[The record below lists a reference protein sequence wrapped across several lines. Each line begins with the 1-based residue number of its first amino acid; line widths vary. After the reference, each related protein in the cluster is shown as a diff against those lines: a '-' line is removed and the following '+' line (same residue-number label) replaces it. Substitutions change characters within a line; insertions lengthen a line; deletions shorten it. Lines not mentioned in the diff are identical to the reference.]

1 MNRFMKYAAA
11 ALAAATAVSTLG
23 GCEQLEQKTPEDTVA
38 VTFGDTN
45 IMLDEVTYMIRS
57 MEYTYE
63 SYFGSNICSN
73 DMGDGSGM
81 TVGDY
86 IKQMSLSQLRQT
98 LVLNEYAEQNG
109 IELSDAQKAKVDD
122 AIEKLKEEGEDY
134 LNAVGA
140 TDELI
145 EKTYTENAIANL
157 VYMDLV
163 ADVDTTVGDDEFLRK
178 KIAYVKLTPSELT
191 ETTAAEEGTTV
202 TETESGSEE
211 EASSEAGSSE
221 ETSEAGSEEASSENA
236 SDEAA
241 SSEVASDEADS
252 TEEASTEK
260 ETETSTEV
268 ATETETET
276 ESASDTEV
284 VTEVATEAESES
296 ESNTESDTESD
307 TEVSNGSEESTEAET
322 LSEEE
327 QERQD
332 AMNDAADKI
341 LKEFEDGSDA
351 ADFISDYQNDSHFTA
366 TNSEISISEEG
377 TAVYN
382 AAAWALSTD
391 ECTIYNSDDGSI
403 YIIRC
408 LDDNDEEAR
417 QSAIDSEIESRK
429 TALFEEKYSEI
440 QDASSKFKVDQD
452 VIDTIRFTTP
462 VYVAPTEEDTT
473 EETTENASEEA
484 SSEDA
489 SSEEASSESES
500 ESSSEEV
507 TEESAEKNT
516 ESESESEKE
525 STSEA
530 ETK

>member
-1 MNRFMKYAAA
+1 MNRIMKYAAA
-11 ALAAATAVSTLG
+11 ALVAATAVSTLG
-23 GCEQLEQKTPEDTVA
+23 GCEQLEKKAPEDTVA
-38 VTFGDTN
+38 VSFGDTN

-63 SYFGSNICSN
+63 SYFGSNICGN

-98 LVLNEYAEQNG
+98 LVLNEYAKKNG
-109 IELSDAQKAKVDD
+109 IELSDDQKAKVDE
-122 AIEKLKEEGEDY
+122 AIEKLQTESEDY
-134 LNAVGA
+134 LDAVGA

-191 ETTAAEEGTTV
+191 ETTAADEATTEV
-202 TETESGSEE
+202 SSDEDSSE
-211 EASSEAGSSE
+211 EASSIENTEAESE
-221 ETSEAGSEEASSENA
+221 SASKDVTTSTEEASSENA
-236 SDEAA
+236 STDA
-241 SSEVASDEADS
+241 VS
-252 TEEASTEK
+252 TEEASSENVSELSSEASTED
-260 ETETSTEV
+260 STEV
-268 ATETETET
+268 
-276 ESASDTEV
+276 
-284 VTEVATEAESES
+284 
-296 ESNTESDTESD
+296 
-307 TEVSNGSEESTEAET
+307 ET

-341 LKEFEDGSDA
+341 LKEFEEGNDA

-366 TNSEISISEEG
+366 TNSEISISEDG

-382 AAAWALSTD
+382 AAAWALATD
-391 ECTIYNSDDGSI
+391 ECTVYRSDDGSI

-429 TALFEEKYSEI
+429 TALFSEKYAEI
-440 QDASSKFKVDQD
+440 QDDSSKFKVDED

-462 VYVAPTEEDTT
+462 VYVAPSE
-473 EETTENASEEA
+473 EETSESETSGEETSESETGEEESTKEEKSSESDESEEAVSEA
-484 SSEDA
+484 SSE
-489 SSEEASSESES
+489 
-500 ESSSEEV
+500 
-507 TEESAEKNT
+507 EESK
-516 ESESESEKE
+516 
-525 STSEA
+525 
-530 ETK
+530 

>member
-1 MNRFMKYAAA
+1 MNRIMKYAAA

-23 GCEQLEQKTPEDTVA
+23 GCEQLEKKAPEDTVA
-38 VTFGDTN
+38 VSFGDTN

-63 SYFGSNICSN
+63 SYFGSNICGN

-98 LVLNEYAEQNG
+98 LVLNEYAKKNG
-109 IELSDAQKAKVDD
+109 IELSDDQKAKVDE
-122 AIEKLKEEGEDY
+122 AIEKLQTESEDY
-134 LNAVGA
+134 LDAVGA

-191 ETTAAEEGTTV
+191 ETTAANEATTEVSSDEDSSEEASSIENTEAESESASKDVTTS
-202 TETESGSEE
+202 TE
-211 EASSEAGSSE
+211 EASSEKAS
-221 ETSEAGSEEASSENA
+221 TEAVSTEEASSENV
-236 SDEAA
+236 SEL
-241 SSEVASDEADS
+241 SS
-252 TEEASTEK
+252 EASTE
-260 ETETSTEV
+260 
-268 ATETETET
+268 
-276 ESASDTEV
+276 D
-284 VTEVATEAESES
+284 
-296 ESNTESDTESD
+296 
-307 TEVSNGSEESTEAET
+307 STEAET

-341 LKEFEDGSDA
+341 LKEFEEGNDA

-366 TNSEISISEEG
+366 TNSEISISEDG

-382 AAAWALSTD
+382 AAAWALATD
-391 ECTIYNSDDGSI
+391 ECTVYRSDDGSI

-429 TALFEEKYSEI
+429 TALFSEKYAEI
-440 QDASSKFKVDQD
+440 QDDSSKFKVDED

-462 VYVAPTEEDTT
+462 VYVAPSE
-473 EETTENASEEA
+473 EETSESETSGEETSESETGEEESTKEEKSSESDESEEAVSEA
-484 SSEDA
+484 SSE
-489 SSEEASSESES
+489 
-500 ESSSEEV
+500 
-507 TEESAEKNT
+507 EESK
-516 ESESESEKE
+516 
-525 STSEA
+525 
-530 ETK
+530 

>member
-1 MNRFMKYAAA
+1 MNRIMKYAAA

-23 GCEQLEQKTPEDTVA
+23 GCEQLEKKAPEDTVA
-38 VTFGDTN
+38 VSFGDTN
-45 IMLDEVTYMIRS
+45 IMLDEITYMIRS

-63 SYFGSNICSN
+63 SYFGSNICGN

-98 LVLNEYAEQNG
+98 LVLNEYAKKNG
-109 IELSDAQKAKVDD
+109 IELSDDQKAKVDE
-122 AIEKLKEEGEDY
+122 AIEKLQTESEDY
-134 LNAVGA
+134 LEAVGA

-191 ETTAAEEGTTV
+191 ETTAADEATTEV
-202 TETESGSEE
+202 
-211 EASSEAGSSE
+211 SSDEDS
-221 ETSEAGSEEASSENA
+221 SEEASSIEN
-236 SDEAA
+236 
-241 SSEVASDEADS
+241 
-252 TEEASTEK
+252 
-260 ETETSTEV
+260 
-268 ATETETET
+268 
-276 ESASDTEV
+276 
-284 VTEVATEAESES
+284 TEAESES
-296 ESNTESDTESD
+296 VSKDVTTSTEEAS
-307 TEVSNGSEESTEAET
+307 SEKASTEAVSTGEASSENVSKLSSEASTEDSTEVET

-341 LKEFEDGSDA
+341 LKEFEEGNDA

-366 TNSEISISEEG
+366 TNSEISISEDG

-391 ECTIYNSDDGSI
+391 ECTVYKSDDGSI

-429 TALFEEKYSEI
+429 TALFSEKYAEI
-440 QDASSKFKVDQD
+440 QEESSKFKVDED

-462 VYVAPTEEDTT
+462 VYVAPSE
-473 EETTENASEEA
+473 EETSESETSGEETSESETGEEESTKEEKSSESDESEEAVSEA
-484 SSEDA
+484 SSE
-489 SSEEASSESES
+489 
-500 ESSSEEV
+500 
-507 TEESAEKNT
+507 EESK
-516 ESESESEKE
+516 
-525 STSEA
+525 
-530 ETK
+530 

>member
-1 MNRFMKYAAA
+1 MNRIMKYAAA

-23 GCEQLEQKTPEDTVA
+23 GCEQLEKKPPEDTVA
-38 VTFGDTN
+38 VSFGDTN
-45 IMLDEVTYMIRS
+45 IMLDEITYMIRS

-63 SYFGSNICSN
+63 SYFGSNICGN

-98 LVLNEYAEQNG
+98 LVLNEYAKKNG
-109 IELSDAQKAKVDD
+109 IELSDDQKAKVDE
-122 AIEKLKEEGEDY
+122 AIEKLQTESEDY
-134 LNAVGA
+134 LEAVGA

-191 ETTAAEEGTTV
+191 ETTAADEATTEV
-202 TETESGSEE
+202 
-211 EASSEAGSSE
+211 SSDEDS
-221 ETSEAGSEEASSENA
+221 SEEASSIEN
-236 SDEAA
+236 
-241 SSEVASDEADS
+241 
-252 TEEASTEK
+252 
-260 ETETSTEV
+260 
-268 ATETETET
+268 
-276 ESASDTEV
+276 
-284 VTEVATEAESES
+284 TEAESES
-296 ESNTESDTESD
+296 VSKDVTTSTEEASSEKASTEAVSTGEASSENVSKLSSEAS
-307 TEVSNGSEESTEAET
+307 TEDSTEAET

-341 LKEFEDGSDA
+341 LKEFEEGNDA

-366 TNSEISISEEG
+366 TNSEISISEDG

-382 AAAWALSTD
+382 AAAWALATD
-391 ECTIYNSDDGSI
+391 ECTVYRSDDGSI

-429 TALFEEKYSEI
+429 TALFSEKYAEI
-440 QDASSKFKVDQD
+440 QDDSSKFKVDED

-462 VYVAPTEEDTT
+462 VYVAPSE
-473 EETTENASEEA
+473 EETSESETSGEETSESETGEKESTKEEKSSESDESEEVVSEA
-484 SSEDA
+484 SSE
-489 SSEEASSESES
+489 
-500 ESSSEEV
+500 
-507 TEESAEKNT
+507 EESK
-516 ESESESEKE
+516 
-525 STSEA
+525 
-530 ETK
+530 

>member
-1 MNRFMKYAAA
+1 MNRIMKYAAA

-23 GCEQLEQKTPEDTVA
+23 GCEQLEKKAPEDTVA
-38 VTFGDTN
+38 VSFGDTN

-63 SYFGSNICSN
+63 SYFGSNICGN

-98 LVLNEYAEQNG
+98 LVLNEYAKKNG
-109 IELSDAQKAKVDD
+109 IELSDDQKAKVDE
-122 AIEKLKEEGEDY
+122 AIEKLQTESEDY
-134 LNAVGA
+134 LEAVGA

-191 ETTAAEEGTTV
+191 ETTAADEATTEV
-202 TETESGSEE
+202 SSDEDSSE
-211 EASSEAGSSE
+211 EASSIENTEAESE
-221 ETSEAGSEEASSENA
+221 SASKDVTTSTEEASSENA
-236 SDEAA
+236 STEA
-241 SSEVASDEADS
+241 VS
-252 TEEASTEK
+252 TEEASSENVSELSSEASTED
-260 ETETSTEV
+260 STEV
-268 ATETETET
+268 
-276 ESASDTEV
+276 
-284 VTEVATEAESES
+284 
-296 ESNTESDTESD
+296 
-307 TEVSNGSEESTEAET
+307 ET

-341 LKEFEDGSDA
+341 LKEFEEGNDA

-366 TNSEISISEEG
+366 TNSEISISEDG

-382 AAAWALSTD
+382 AAAWALATD
-391 ECTIYNSDDGSI
+391 ECTVYRSDDGSI

-429 TALFEEKYSEI
+429 TALFSEKYAEI
-440 QDASSKFKVDQD
+440 QDDSSKFKVDED

-462 VYVAPTEEDTT
+462 VYVAPSE
-473 EETTENASEEA
+473 EETSESETSGEETSESETGEEESTKEEKSSESDESEEAVSEA
-484 SSEDA
+484 SSE
-489 SSEEASSESES
+489 
-500 ESSSEEV
+500 
-507 TEESAEKNT
+507 EESK
-516 ESESESEKE
+516 
-525 STSEA
+525 
-530 ETK
+530 

>member
-1 MNRFMKYAAA
+1 MNRIMKYAAA
-11 ALAAATAVSTLG
+11 ALVAATAVSTLG
-23 GCEQLEQKTPEDTVA
+23 GCEQLEKKAPEDTVA
-38 VTFGDTN
+38 VSFGDTN

-98 LVLNEYAEQNG
+98 LVLNEYAKKNG
-109 IELSDAQKAKVDD
+109 IELSDDQKAKVDE
-122 AIEKLKEEGEDY
+122 AIEKLQTESEDY
-134 LNAVGA
+134 LDAVGA

-191 ETTAAEEGTTV
+191 ETTAAAEATTEASSDEGSSEESSSV
-202 TETESGSEE
+202 ENTETESISKDDETSTE
-211 EASSEAGSSE
+211 EASSEKAS
-221 ETSEAGSEEASSENA
+221 TEEASSEKA
-236 SDEAA
+236 SEL
-241 SSEVASDEADS
+241 SS
-252 TEEASTEK
+252 EASTE
-260 ETETSTEV
+260 
-268 ATETETET
+268 
-276 ESASDTEV
+276 D
-284 VTEVATEAESES
+284 
-296 ESNTESDTESD
+296 
-307 TEVSNGSEESTEAET
+307 STEAET

-341 LKEFEDGSDA
+341 LKEFEEGNDA

-366 TNSEISISEEG
+366 TNSEISISEDG

-382 AAAWALSTD
+382 AAAWALATD
-391 ECTIYNSDDGSI
+391 ECTVYKSDDGSI

-408 LDDNDEEAR
+408 IDDNDEEAR

-429 TALFEEKYSEI
+429 TALFSEKYAEI
-440 QDASSKFKVDQD
+440 QDESSKFKVDED

-462 VYVAPTEEDTT
+462 VYVAPSEEESSEGETSGEETSENETSEEESSKAEKSSESDETEE
-473 EETTENASEEA
+473 AVSEA
-484 SSEDA
+484 SSE
-489 SSEEASSESES
+489 
-500 ESSSEEV
+500 
-507 TEESAEKNT
+507 EESK
-516 ESESESEKE
+516 
-525 STSEA
+525 
-530 ETK
+530 

>member
-1 MNRFMKYAAA
+1 MNRIMKYAAA

-23 GCEQLEQKTPEDTVA
+23 GCEQLEKKAPEDTVA
-38 VTFGDTN
+38 VSFGDTN

-63 SYFGSNICSN
+63 SYFGSNICGN

-98 LVLNEYAEQNG
+98 LVLNEYAKKNG
-109 IELSDAQKAKVDD
+109 IELSDDQKAKLDE
-122 AIEKLKEEGEDY
+122 AIEKLQTESEDY
-134 LNAVGA
+134 LEAVGA

-191 ETTAAEEGTTV
+191 ETTAADEATTEV
-202 TETESGSEE
+202 
-211 EASSEAGSSE
+211 SSDEDS
-221 ETSEAGSEEASSENA
+221 SEEASSIEN
-236 SDEAA
+236 
-241 SSEVASDEADS
+241 
-252 TEEASTEK
+252 
-260 ETETSTEV
+260 
-268 ATETETET
+268 
-276 ESASDTEV
+276 
-284 VTEVATEAESES
+284 TEAESES
-296 ESNTESDTESD
+296 VSKDVTTSTEEAS
-307 TEVSNGSEESTEAET
+307 SEKASTEAVSTGEASSENVSKLSSEASTEDSTEVET

-341 LKEFEDGSDA
+341 LKEFEEGNDA

-366 TNSEISISEEG
+366 TNSEISISEDG

-382 AAAWALSTD
+382 AAAWALATD
-391 ECTIYNSDDGSI
+391 ECTVYRSDDGSI

-429 TALFEEKYSEI
+429 TALFSEKYAEI
-440 QDASSKFKVDQD
+440 QDDSSKFKVDED

-462 VYVAPTEEDTT
+462 VYVAPSE
-473 EETTENASEEA
+473 EETSESETSGEETSESETGEKESTKEEKSSESDESKEVVSEA
-484 SSEDA
+484 SSE
-489 SSEEASSESES
+489 
-500 ESSSEEV
+500 
-507 TEESAEKNT
+507 EESK
-516 ESESESEKE
+516 
-525 STSEA
+525 
-530 ETK
+530 

>member
-1 MNRFMKYAAA
+1 MNRIMKYAAA

-23 GCEQLEQKTPEDTVA
+23 GCEQLEKKAPEDTVA
-38 VTFGDTN
+38 VSFGDTN

-63 SYFGSNICSN
+63 SYFGSNICGN

-98 LVLNEYAEQNG
+98 LVLNEYAKKNG
-109 IELSDAQKAKVDD
+109 IELSDDQKAKVDE
-122 AIEKLKEEGEDY
+122 AIEKLQTESEDY
-134 LNAVGA
+134 LEAVGA

-191 ETTAAEEGTTV
+191 ETTAADEATTEV
-202 TETESGSEE
+202 SSDEDSSK
-211 EASSEAGSSE
+211 EASSIENTEAESE
-221 ETSEAGSEEASSENA
+221 SASKDVTTSTEEASSENA
-236 SDEAA
+236 STDAA
-241 SSEVASDEADS
+241 S
-252 TEEASTEK
+252 TEEASSENVSELSSEASTED
-260 ETETSTEV
+260 STEV
-268 ATETETET
+268 
-276 ESASDTEV
+276 
-284 VTEVATEAESES
+284 
-296 ESNTESDTESD
+296 
-307 TEVSNGSEESTEAET
+307 ET

-341 LKEFEDGSDA
+341 LKEFEEGNDA

-366 TNSEISISEEG
+366 TNSEISISEDG

-382 AAAWALSTD
+382 AAAWALATD
-391 ECTIYNSDDGSI
+391 ECTVYRSDDGSI

-429 TALFEEKYSEI
+429 TALFSEKYAEI
-440 QDASSKFKVDQD
+440 QDDSSKFKVDED

-462 VYVAPTEEDTT
+462 VYVAPSE
-473 EETTENASEEA
+473 EET
-484 SSEDA
+484 
-489 SSEEASSESES
+489 SESETS
-500 ESSSEEV
+500 GEE
-507 TEESAEKNT
+507 T
-516 ESESESEKE
+516 SESETGEKE
-525 STSEA
+525 STKEEKSSESD
-530 ETK
+530 ESKEVVSEVSSEEESK

>member
-1 MNRFMKYAAA
+1 MNRIMKYAAA

-23 GCEQLEQKTPEDTVA
+23 GCEQLEKKAPEDTVA
-38 VTFGDTN
+38 VSFGDTN

-98 LVLNEYAEQNG
+98 LVLNEYAKKNG
-109 IELSDAQKAKVDD
+109 IELSDDQKAKVDE
-122 AIEKLKEEGEDY
+122 AIEKLQTESEDY
-134 LNAVGA
+134 LDAVGA

-163 ADVDTTVGDDEFLRK
+163 VDVDTTVGDDEFLRK

-191 ETTAAEEGTTV
+191 ETTAANEATTEVSSDEDSSEEASSIENTEVESESVSKDVTTS
-202 TETESGSEE
+202 TE
-211 EASSEAGSSE
+211 EASSEKAS
-221 ETSEAGSEEASSENA
+221 TEEASSENV
-236 SDEAA
+236 SEL
-241 SSEVASDEADS
+241 SS
-252 TEEASTEK
+252 EASTE
-260 ETETSTEV
+260 
-268 ATETETET
+268 
-276 ESASDTEV
+276 D
-284 VTEVATEAESES
+284 
-296 ESNTESDTESD
+296 
-307 TEVSNGSEESTEAET
+307 STEAET

-332 AMNDAADKI
+332 AMNDAVDKI
-341 LKEFEDGSDA
+341 LKEFEEGNDA

-366 TNSEISISEEG
+366 TNSEISISEDG

-382 AAAWALSTD
+382 AAAWALATD
-391 ECTIYNSDDGSI
+391 ECTVYKSDDGSI

-429 TALFEEKYSEI
+429 TALFSEKYAEI
-440 QDASSKFKVDQD
+440 QDDSSKFKVDED

-462 VYVAPTEEDTT
+462 VYVAPSE
-473 EETTENASEEA
+473 EETSESETSGEETSESETGEEESTKEEKSSESGESEEALSEA
-484 SSEDA
+484 SSE
-489 SSEEASSESES
+489 
-500 ESSSEEV
+500 
-507 TEESAEKNT
+507 EESK
-516 ESESESEKE
+516 
-525 STSEA
+525 
-530 ETK
+530 

>member
-1 MNRFMKYAAA
+1 MNRIMKYAAA

-23 GCEQLEQKTPEDTVA
+23 GCEQLEKKAPEDTVA
-38 VTFGDTN
+38 VSFGDTN

-63 SYFGSNICSN
+63 SYFGSNICGN

-98 LVLNEYAEQNG
+98 LVLNEYAKKNG
-109 IELSDAQKAKVDD
+109 IELSDDQKAKVDE
-122 AIEKLKEEGEDY
+122 AIEKLQTESEDY
-134 LNAVGA
+134 LEAVGA

-191 ETTAAEEGTTV
+191 ETTAADEATTEV
-202 TETESGSEE
+202 SSDEDSSE
-211 EASSEAGSSE
+211 EASSIENTEAESE
-221 ETSEAGSEEASSENA
+221 SASKDVTTSTEEASSENA
-236 SDEAA
+236 STDAA
-241 SSEVASDEADS
+241 STEAVS
-252 TEEASTEK
+252 TEEESSENVSELSSEASTED
-260 ETETSTEV
+260 STEV
-268 ATETETET
+268 
-276 ESASDTEV
+276 
-284 VTEVATEAESES
+284 
-296 ESNTESDTESD
+296 
-307 TEVSNGSEESTEAET
+307 ET

-341 LKEFEDGSDA
+341 LKEFEEGNDA

-366 TNSEISISEEG
+366 TNSEISISEDG

-382 AAAWALSTD
+382 AAAWALATD
-391 ECTIYNSDDGSI
+391 ECTVYRSDDGSI

-429 TALFEEKYSEI
+429 TALFSEKYAEI
-440 QDASSKFKVDQD
+440 QDDSSKFKVDED

-462 VYVAPTEEDTT
+462 VYVAPSE
-473 EETTENASEEA
+473 EETSESETSGEETSESETGEEESTKEEKSSESDESEEAVSEA
-484 SSEDA
+484 SSE
-489 SSEEASSESES
+489 
-500 ESSSEEV
+500 
-507 TEESAEKNT
+507 EESK
-516 ESESESEKE
+516 
-525 STSEA
+525 
-530 ETK
+530 

>member
-1 MNRFMKYAAA
+1 MNRIMKYAAA
-11 ALAAATAVSTLG
+11 ALVAATAVSTLG
-23 GCEQLEQKTPEDTVA
+23 GCEQLEKKAPEDTVA
-38 VTFGDTN
+38 VSFGDTN

-63 SYFGSNICSN
+63 SYFGSNICGN

-98 LVLNEYAEQNG
+98 LVLNEYAKKNG
-109 IELSDAQKAKVDD
+109 IELSDDQKAKVDE
-122 AIEKLKEEGEDY
+122 AIEKLQTESEDY
-134 LNAVGA
+134 LDAVGA

-191 ETTAAEEGTTV
+191 ETTAADEATTEVSSDEDSSEEASSIENTEAESESASKDVTTS
-202 TETESGSEE
+202 TE
-211 EASSEAGSSE
+211 EASSEKAS
-221 ETSEAGSEEASSENA
+221 TEAVSTEEASSENV
-236 SDEAA
+236 SEL
-241 SSEVASDEADS
+241 SS
-252 TEEASTEK
+252 EASTED
-260 ETETSTEV
+260 STEV
-268 ATETETET
+268 
-276 ESASDTEV
+276 
-284 VTEVATEAESES
+284 
-296 ESNTESDTESD
+296 
-307 TEVSNGSEESTEAET
+307 ET

-341 LKEFEDGSDA
+341 LKEFEEGNDA

-366 TNSEISISEEG
+366 TNSEISISEDG

-382 AAAWALSTD
+382 AAAWALATD
-391 ECTIYNSDDGSI
+391 ECTVYRSDDGSI

-429 TALFEEKYSEI
+429 TALFSEKYAEI
-440 QDASSKFKVDQD
+440 QDDSSKFNVDED

-462 VYVAPTEEDTT
+462 VYVAPSE
-473 EETTENASEEA
+473 EETSESETGEEESTKEEKSSESDESEEA
-484 SSEDA
+484 VSEA
-489 SSEEASSESES
+489 SSEEAS
-500 ESSSEEV
+500 
-507 TEESAEKNT
+507 K
-516 ESESESEKE
+516 
-525 STSEA
+525 
-530 ETK
+530 

>member
-1 MNRFMKYAAA
+1 MNRIMKYAAA
-11 ALAAATAVSTLG
+11 ALVAATAVSTLG
-23 GCEQLEQKTPEDTVA
+23 GCEQLEKKAPEDTVA
-38 VTFGDTN
+38 VSFGDTN

-63 SYFGSNICSN
+63 SYFGSNICGN

-98 LVLNEYAEQNG
+98 LVLNEYAKKNG
-109 IELSDAQKAKVDD
+109 IELSDDQKAKVDE
-122 AIEKLKEEGEDY
+122 AIEKLQTESEDY
-134 LNAVGA
+134 LDAVGA

-191 ETTAAEEGTTV
+191 ETTAADEATTEVSSDEDSSEEASSIENTEAESESASKDVTTS
-202 TETESGSEE
+202 TE
-211 EASSEAGSSE
+211 EASSEKAS
-221 ETSEAGSEEASSENA
+221 TEAVSTEEASSENV
-236 SDEAA
+236 SEL
-241 SSEVASDEADS
+241 SS
-252 TEEASTEK
+252 EASTED
-260 ETETSTEV
+260 STEV
-268 ATETETET
+268 
-276 ESASDTEV
+276 
-284 VTEVATEAESES
+284 
-296 ESNTESDTESD
+296 
-307 TEVSNGSEESTEAET
+307 ET

-341 LKEFEDGSDA
+341 LKEFEEGNDA

-366 TNSEISISEEG
+366 TNSEISISEDG

-391 ECTIYNSDDGSI
+391 ECTVYKSDDGSI

-429 TALFEEKYSEI
+429 TALFSEKYAEI
-440 QDASSKFKVDQD
+440 QEESSKFKVDED

-462 VYVAPTEEDTT
+462 VYVAPSE
-473 EETTENASEEA
+473 EETSESETNGEETSESETGEKESTKEEKSSESDESEEVVSEA
-484 SSEDA
+484 SSE
-489 SSEEASSESES
+489 
-500 ESSSEEV
+500 
-507 TEESAEKNT
+507 EESK
-516 ESESESEKE
+516 
-525 STSEA
+525 
-530 ETK
+530 

>member
-1 MNRFMKYAAA
+1 MNRIMKYAAA
-11 ALAAATAVSTLG
+11 ALVAATAVSTLG
-23 GCEQLEQKTPEDTVA
+23 GCEQLEKKAPEDTVA
-38 VTFGDTN
+38 VSFGDTN
-45 IMLDEVTYMIRS
+45 IMLDEITYMIRS

-63 SYFGSNICSN
+63 SYFGSNICGN

-98 LVLNEYAEQNG
+98 LVLNEYAKKNG
-109 IELSDAQKAKVDD
+109 IELSDDQKAKVDE
-122 AIEKLKEEGEDY
+122 AIEKLQTESEDY
-134 LNAVGA
+134 LEAVGA

-191 ETTAAEEGTTV
+191 ETTAADGATTEVSSDEDSSEEASSIENTEAESESASKDVTTS
-202 TETESGSEE
+202 TE
-211 EASSEAGSSE
+211 EASSEKAS
-221 ETSEAGSEEASSENA
+221 TEEASSENV
-236 SDEAA
+236 SEL
-241 SSEVASDEADS
+241 SS
-252 TEEASTEK
+252 EASTED
-260 ETETSTEV
+260 STEV
-268 ATETETET
+268 
-276 ESASDTEV
+276 
-284 VTEVATEAESES
+284 
-296 ESNTESDTESD
+296 
-307 TEVSNGSEESTEAET
+307 ET

-341 LKEFEDGSDA
+341 LKEFEEGNDA

-366 TNSEISISEEG
+366 TNSEISISEDG

-382 AAAWALSTD
+382 ASAWALATD
-391 ECTIYNSDDGSI
+391 ECTVYRSDDGSI

-429 TALFEEKYSEI
+429 TALFSEKYAEI
-440 QDASSKFKVDQD
+440 QDDSSKFKVDED

-462 VYVAPTEEDTT
+462 VYVAPSE
-473 EETTENASEEA
+473 EETSESETGEEESTKEEKSSESDESEEAVSEA
-484 SSEDA
+484 SSE
-489 SSEEASSESES
+489 
-500 ESSSEEV
+500 
-507 TEESAEKNT
+507 EESK
-516 ESESESEKE
+516 
-525 STSEA
+525 
-530 ETK
+530 

>member
-1 MNRFMKYAAA
+1 MNRIMKYAAA
-11 ALAAATAVSTLG
+11 ALVAATAVSTLG
-23 GCEQLEQKTPEDTVA
+23 GCEQLEKKAPEDTVA
-38 VTFGDTN
+38 VSFGDTN

-63 SYFGSNICSN
+63 SYFGSNICGN

-98 LVLNEYAEQNG
+98 LVLNEYAKKNG
-109 IELSDAQKAKVDD
+109 IELSDDQKAKVDE
-122 AIEKLKEEGEDY
+122 AIEKLQTESEDY
-134 LNAVGA
+134 LDAVGA

-191 ETTAAEEGTTV
+191 ETTAADEATTEVSSDEDSSEESSSIENTEAESESASKDVTTS
-202 TETESGSEE
+202 TE
-211 EASSEAGSSE
+211 EASSEKAS
-221 ETSEAGSEEASSENA
+221 TEAVSTEEASSENV
-236 SDEAA
+236 SEL
-241 SSEVASDEADS
+241 SS
-252 TEEASTEK
+252 EASTED
-260 ETETSTEV
+260 STEV
-268 ATETETET
+268 
-276 ESASDTEV
+276 
-284 VTEVATEAESES
+284 
-296 ESNTESDTESD
+296 
-307 TEVSNGSEESTEAET
+307 ET

-341 LKEFEDGSDA
+341 LKEFEEGNDA

-366 TNSEISISEEG
+366 TNSEISISEDG

-391 ECTIYNSDDGSI
+391 ECTVYKSDDGSI

-429 TALFEEKYSEI
+429 TALFSEKYAEI
-440 QDASSKFKVDQD
+440 QEESSKFKVDED

-462 VYVAPTEEDTT
+462 VYVAPSE
-473 EETTENASEEA
+473 EETSESETNGEETSESETGGEKTSENETSEEESVKAENSSESDESEEAVSEA
-484 SSEDA
+484 SSE
-489 SSEEASSESES
+489 
-500 ESSSEEV
+500 
-507 TEESAEKNT
+507 EESK
-516 ESESESEKE
+516 
-525 STSEA
+525 
-530 ETK
+530 

>member
-1 MNRFMKYAAA
+1 MNRIMKYAAA

-23 GCEQLEQKTPEDTVA
+23 GCEQLEKKAPEDTVA
-38 VTFGDTN
+38 VSFGDTN
-45 IMLDEVTYMIRS
+45 IMLDEITYMIRS

-63 SYFGSNICSN
+63 SYFGSNICGN

-98 LVLNEYAEQNG
+98 LVLNEYAKKNG
-109 IELSDAQKAKVDD
+109 IELSDDQKAKVDE
-122 AIEKLKEEGEDY
+122 AIEKLQTESEDY
-134 LNAVGA
+134 LDAVGA

-191 ETTAAEEGTTV
+191 ETTAADEATTEVSSDEDSSEEASSIENTEAESESASKDVTTS
-202 TETESGSEE
+202 TE
-211 EASSEAGSSE
+211 EASSEKAS
-221 ETSEAGSEEASSENA
+221 TEAVSTEEASSENV
-236 SDEAA
+236 SEL
-241 SSEVASDEADS
+241 SS
-252 TEEASTEK
+252 EASTED
-260 ETETSTEV
+260 STEV
-268 ATETETET
+268 
-276 ESASDTEV
+276 
-284 VTEVATEAESES
+284 
-296 ESNTESDTESD
+296 
-307 TEVSNGSEESTEAET
+307 ET

-341 LKEFEDGSDA
+341 LKEFEEGNDA

-366 TNSEISISEEG
+366 TNSEISISEDG

-391 ECTIYNSDDGSI
+391 ECTVYKSDDGSI

-429 TALFEEKYSEI
+429 TALFSEKYAEI
-440 QDASSKFKVDQD
+440 QEESSKFKVDED

-462 VYVAPTEEDTT
+462 VYVAPSE
-473 EETTENASEEA
+473 EETSESETNGEETSESETNGEETSESETGGEKTSENETSEEESVKAENSSESDESEEAVSEA
-484 SSEDA
+484 SSE
-489 SSEEASSESES
+489 
-500 ESSSEEV
+500 
-507 TEESAEKNT
+507 EESK
-516 ESESESEKE
+516 
-525 STSEA
+525 
-530 ETK
+530 

>member
-1 MNRFMKYAAA
+1 MNRIMKYAAA

-23 GCEQLEQKTPEDTVA
+23 GCEQLEKKAPEDTVA
-38 VTFGDTN
+38 VSFGDTN

-63 SYFGSNICSN
+63 SYFGSNICGN

-98 LVLNEYAEQNG
+98 LVLNEYAKKNG
-109 IELSDAQKAKVDD
+109 IELSDDQKAKLDE
-122 AIEKLKEEGEDY
+122 AIEKLQTESEDY
-134 LNAVGA
+134 LEAVGA

-191 ETTAAEEGTTV
+191 ETTAADEATTEV
-202 TETESGSEE
+202 
-211 EASSEAGSSE
+211 SSDEDS
-221 ETSEAGSEEASSENA
+221 SEEASSIEN
-236 SDEAA
+236 
-241 SSEVASDEADS
+241 
-252 TEEASTEK
+252 
-260 ETETSTEV
+260 
-268 ATETETET
+268 
-276 ESASDTEV
+276 
-284 VTEVATEAESES
+284 TEAESES
-296 ESNTESDTESD
+296 VSKDVTTSTEEAS
-307 TEVSNGSEESTEAET
+307 SEKASTEAVSTGEASSENVSKLSSEASTEDSTEVET

-341 LKEFEDGSDA
+341 LKEFEEGNDA

-366 TNSEISISEEG
+366 TNSEISISEDG

-382 AAAWALSTD
+382 AAAWALATD
-391 ECTIYNSDDGSI
+391 ECTVYRSDDGSI

-429 TALFEEKYSEI
+429 TALFSEKYAEI
-440 QDASSKFKVDQD
+440 QDDSSKFKVDED

-462 VYVAPTEEDTT
+462 VYVAPSE
-473 EETTENASEEA
+473 EETSESETNGEETSESETGGEKTSENETSEEESVKAENSSESDESEEAVSEA
-484 SSEDA
+484 SSE
-489 SSEEASSESES
+489 
-500 ESSSEEV
+500 
-507 TEESAEKNT
+507 EESK
-516 ESESESEKE
+516 
-525 STSEA
+525 
-530 ETK
+530 

>member
-1 MNRFMKYAAA
+1 MNRIMKYAAA

-23 GCEQLEQKTPEDTVA
+23 GCEQLEKKAPEDTVA
-38 VTFGDTN
+38 VSFGDTN

-63 SYFGSNICSN
+63 SYFGSNICGN

-98 LVLNEYAEQNG
+98 LVLNEYAKKNG
-109 IELSDAQKAKVDD
+109 IELSDDKKAKVDE
-122 AIEKLKEEGEDY
+122 AIEKLQTESEDY
-134 LNAVGA
+134 LDAVGA

-191 ETTAAEEGTTV
+191 ETTAADEATTEV
-202 TETESGSEE
+202 SSDEDSSE
-211 EASSEAGSSE
+211 EASSIENTEAESE
-221 ETSEAGSEEASSENA
+221 SASKDVTTSTEEASSENA
-236 SDEAA
+236 STDAA
-241 SSEVASDEADS
+241 STEAVS
-252 TEEASTEK
+252 TEEASSENVSEISSEASTED
-260 ETETSTEV
+260 STEV
-268 ATETETET
+268 
-276 ESASDTEV
+276 
-284 VTEVATEAESES
+284 
-296 ESNTESDTESD
+296 
-307 TEVSNGSEESTEAET
+307 ET

-341 LKEFEDGSDA
+341 LKEFEEGNDA

-366 TNSEISISEEG
+366 TNSEISISEDG

-382 AAAWALSTD
+382 AAAWALATD
-391 ECTIYNSDDGSI
+391 ECTVYRSDDGSI

-429 TALFEEKYSEI
+429 TALFSEKYAEI
-440 QDASSKFKVDQD
+440 QDDSSKFKVDED

-462 VYVAPTEEDTT
+462 VYVAPSE
-473 EETTENASEEA
+473 EETSESETGEEESTKEEKSSESDESEEAVSEA
-484 SSEDA
+484 SSE
-489 SSEEASSESES
+489 
-500 ESSSEEV
+500 
-507 TEESAEKNT
+507 EESK
-516 ESESESEKE
+516 
-525 STSEA
+525 
-530 ETK
+530 

>member
-1 MNRFMKYAAA
+1 MNRIMKYAAA

-23 GCEQLEQKTPEDTVA
+23 GCEQLENKAPEDTVA
-38 VTFGDTN
+38 VSFGDTN

-98 LVLNEYAEQNG
+98 LVLNEYAKKNG
-109 IELSDAQKAKVDD
+109 IELSDDQKAKVDE
-122 AIEKLKEEGEDY
+122 AIEKLQTEAEDY
-134 LNAVGA
+134 LDAVGA

-191 ETTAAEEGTTV
+191 ETTAAAEATTEASSDEGSSEESSSV
-202 TETESGSEE
+202 ENTETESISKDDETSTE
-211 EASSEAGSSE
+211 EASSEKAS
-221 ETSEAGSEEASSENA
+221 TEEASSEKT
-236 SDEAA
+236 SEL
-241 SSEVASDEADS
+241 SSESD
-252 TEEASTEK
+252 TEASTE
-260 ETETSTEV
+260 S
-268 ATETETET
+268 
-276 ESASDTEV
+276 
-284 VTEVATEAESES
+284 
-296 ESNTESDTESD
+296 
-307 TEVSNGSEESTEAET
+307 ET

-341 LKEFEDGSDA
+341 LKEFEEGNDA

-366 TNSEISISEEG
+366 TNSEISISEDG

-382 AAAWALSTD
+382 AAAWALATD
-391 ECTIYNSDDGSI
+391 ECTVYKSDDGSI

-408 LDDNDEEAR
+408 IDDNDEEAR

-429 TALFEEKYSEI
+429 TALFSEKYAEI
-440 QDASSKFKVDQD
+440 QDESSKFKVDED

-462 VYVAPTEEDTT
+462 VYVAPSEEESSEGETSG
-473 EETTENASEEA
+473 EETSENETSEGESVKAENSSESDESEEAVSEA
-484 SSEDA
+484 SSE
-489 SSEEASSESES
+489 
-500 ESSSEEV
+500 
-507 TEESAEKNT
+507 EESK
-516 ESESESEKE
+516 
-525 STSEA
+525 
-530 ETK
+530 

>member
-1 MNRFMKYAAA
+1 MNRIMKYAAA

-23 GCEQLEQKTPEDTVA
+23 GCEQLEKKAPEDTVA
-38 VTFGDTN
+38 VSFGDTN

-63 SYFGSNICSN
+63 SYFGSNICGN

-98 LVLNEYAEQNG
+98 LVLNEYAKKNG
-109 IELSDAQKAKVDD
+109 IELSDDQKAKLDE
-122 AIEKLKEEGEDY
+122 AIEKLQTESEDY
-134 LNAVGA
+134 LEAVGA

-191 ETTAAEEGTTV
+191 ETTAANEATTEV
-202 TETESGSEE
+202 
-211 EASSEAGSSE
+211 SSDEDS
-221 ETSEAGSEEASSENA
+221 SEEASSIEN
-236 SDEAA
+236 
-241 SSEVASDEADS
+241 
-252 TEEASTEK
+252 
-260 ETETSTEV
+260 
-268 ATETETET
+268 
-276 ESASDTEV
+276 
-284 VTEVATEAESES
+284 TEAESES
-296 ESNTESDTESD
+296 ASKDVTTSTEEAS
-307 TEVSNGSEESTEAET
+307 SEKASTEAVSTGEASSENVSELSSEASTEDSTEVET

-341 LKEFEDGSDA
+341 LKEFEEGNDA

-366 TNSEISISEEG
+366 TNSEISISEDG

-382 AAAWALSTD
+382 ASAWALATD
-391 ECTIYNSDDGSI
+391 ECTVYRSDDGSI

-429 TALFEEKYSEI
+429 TALFSEKYAEI
-440 QDASSKFKVDQD
+440 QDDSSKFKVDED

-462 VYVAPTEEDTT
+462 VYVAPSE
-473 EETTENASEEA
+473 EETSESQTSGEETSESETGEEESTKEEKSSESDESEEAVSEA
-484 SSEDA
+484 SSE
-489 SSEEASSESES
+489 
-500 ESSSEEV
+500 
-507 TEESAEKNT
+507 EESK
-516 ESESESEKE
+516 
-525 STSEA
+525 
-530 ETK
+530 

>member
-1 MNRFMKYAAA
+1 MNRIMKYAAA

-23 GCEQLEQKTPEDTVA
+23 GCEQLEKKAPEDTVA
-38 VTFGDTN
+38 VSFGDTN

-63 SYFGSNICSN
+63 SYFGSNICGN

-98 LVLNEYAEQNG
+98 LVLNEYAKKNG
-109 IELSDAQKAKVDD
+109 IELSDDQKAKVDE
-122 AIEKLKEEGEDY
+122 AIEKLQTESEDY
-134 LNAVGA
+134 LEAVGA

-191 ETTAAEEGTTV
+191 ETTAADEATTEVSSDEDSSEEASSIEN
-202 TETESGSEE
+202 TETESESV
-211 EASSEAGSSE
+211 SKDVT
-221 ETSEAGSEEASSENA
+221 TSTEEASSENA
-236 SDEAA
+236 STDAA
-241 SSEVASDEADS
+241 STEAVS
-252 TEEASTEK
+252 TEEASSENVSKLSSAASTED
-260 ETETSTEV
+260 STEV
-268 ATETETET
+268 
-276 ESASDTEV
+276 
-284 VTEVATEAESES
+284 
-296 ESNTESDTESD
+296 
-307 TEVSNGSEESTEAET
+307 ET

-341 LKEFEDGSDA
+341 LKEFEEGNDA

-366 TNSEISISEEG
+366 TNSEISISEDG

-382 AAAWALSTD
+382 AAAWALATD
-391 ECTIYNSDDGSI
+391 ECTVYRSDDGSI

-429 TALFEEKYSEI
+429 TALFSEKYAEI
-440 QDASSKFKVDQD
+440 QDDSSKFKVDED

-462 VYVAPTEEDTT
+462 VYVAPSE
-473 EETTENASEEA
+473 EETSESETSGEETSESETGEEESTKEEKSSESDESEEAVSEA
-484 SSEDA
+484 SSE
-489 SSEEASSESES
+489 
-500 ESSSEEV
+500 
-507 TEESAEKNT
+507 EESK
-516 ESESESEKE
+516 
-525 STSEA
+525 
-530 ETK
+530 

>member
-1 MNRFMKYAAA
+1 MNRIMKYAAA

-23 GCEQLEQKTPEDTVA
+23 GCEQLENKAPEDTVA
-38 VTFGDTN
+38 VSFGDTN

-98 LVLNEYAEQNG
+98 LVLNEYAKKNG
-109 IELSDAQKAKVDD
+109 IELSDDQKAKVDE
-122 AIEKLKEEGEDY
+122 AIEKLQTEAEDY
-134 LNAVGA
+134 LDAVGA

-191 ETTAAEEGTTV
+191 ETTAAAEATTEASSDEGSSEESSSV
-202 TETESGSEE
+202 ENTETESISKDDETSTE
-211 EASSEAGSSE
+211 EASSEKAS
-221 ETSEAGSEEASSENA
+221 TEEASSEKT
-236 SDEAA
+236 SEL
-241 SSEVASDEADS
+241 SS
-252 TEEASTEK
+252 
-260 ETETSTEV
+260 
-268 ATETETET
+268 
-276 ESASDTEV
+276 
-284 VTEVATEAESES
+284 
-296 ESNTESDTESD
+296 ESDTED
-307 TEVSNGSEESTEAET
+307 STESET

-341 LKEFEDGSDA
+341 LKEFEEGNDA

-366 TNSEISISEEG
+366 TNSEISISEDG

-382 AAAWALSTD
+382 AAAWALATD
-391 ECTIYNSDDGSI
+391 ECTVYKSDDGSI

-408 LDDNDEEAR
+408 IDDNDEEAR

-429 TALFEEKYSEI
+429 TALFSEKYAEI
-440 QDASSKFKVDQD
+440 QDESSKFKVDED

-462 VYVAPTEEDTT
+462 VYVAPSE
-473 EETTENASEEA
+473 EETSEIETSEEESSKAEKSSESDESEEAVSEA
-484 SSEDA
+484 SSE
-489 SSEEASSESES
+489 
-500 ESSSEEV
+500 
-507 TEESAEKNT
+507 EESK
-516 ESESESEKE
+516 
-525 STSEA
+525 
-530 ETK
+530 

>member
-1 MNRFMKYAAA
+1 MNRIMKYAAA

-23 GCEQLEQKTPEDTVA
+23 GCEQLEKKAPEDTVA
-38 VTFGDTN
+38 VSFGDTN

-98 LVLNEYAEQNG
+98 LVLNEYAKKNG
-109 IELSDAQKAKVDD
+109 IELSDDQKAKVDE
-122 AIEKLKEEGEDY
+122 AIEKLQTEAEDY
-134 LNAVGA
+134 LDAVGA

-191 ETTAAEEGTTV
+191 ETTAAAEATTEV
-202 TETESGSEE
+202 
-211 EASSEAGSSE
+211 SSDEDSSE
-221 ETSEAGSEEASSENA
+221 ESSSIEN
-236 SDEAA
+236 
-241 SSEVASDEADS
+241 
-252 TEEASTEK
+252 
-260 ETETSTEV
+260 
-268 ATETETET
+268 
-276 ESASDTEV
+276 
-284 VTEVATEAESES
+284 TEAESES
-296 ESNTESDTESD
+296 ASKDVTTSTEEAS
-307 TEVSNGSEESTEAET
+307 SEKASTEAVSTEEASSEKTSELSSEASTEASTESET

-341 LKEFEDGSDA
+341 LKAFEEGNDA

-366 TNSEISISEEG
+366 TNSEISISEDG

-382 AAAWALSTD
+382 AAAWALATD
-391 ECTIYNSDDGSI
+391 ECTVYKSDDGSI

-408 LDDNDEEAR
+408 IDDNDEEAR

-429 TALFEEKYSEI
+429 TALFSEKYAEI
-440 QDASSKFKVDQD
+440 QDESSKFKVDED

-462 VYVAPTEEDTT
+462 VYVAPSE
-473 EETTENASEEA
+473 EETSEGETGKEETSENETSEEESSKAENSSESDESEEAVSEA
-484 SSEDA
+484 SSE
-489 SSEEASSESES
+489 
-500 ESSSEEV
+500 
-507 TEESAEKNT
+507 EESK
-516 ESESESEKE
+516 
-525 STSEA
+525 
-530 ETK
+530 

>member
-1 MNRFMKYAAA
+1 MNRIMKYAAA
-11 ALAAATAVSTLG
+11 ALAAATAVCTLG
-23 GCEQLEQKTPEDTVA
+23 GCEQLEKKAPEDTVA
-38 VTFGDTN
+38 VSFGDTN

-63 SYFGSNICSN
+63 SYFGSNICGN

-98 LVLNEYAEQNG
+98 LVLNEYAKKNG
-109 IELSDAQKAKVDD
+109 IELSDDQKAKVDE
-122 AIEKLKEEGEDY
+122 AIEKLQTESEDY
-134 LNAVGA
+134 LEAVGA

-191 ETTAAEEGTTV
+191 ETTAANEATTEVSSDEDSSEEASSIENTEAESESASKDVTTS
-202 TETESGSEE
+202 TE
-211 EASSEAGSSE
+211 EASSEKAS
-221 ETSEAGSEEASSENA
+221 TEEASSENV
-236 SDEAA
+236 SKL
-241 SSEVASDEADS
+241 SS
-252 TEEASTEK
+252 EASTED
-260 ETETSTEV
+260 STEV
-268 ATETETET
+268 
-276 ESASDTEV
+276 
-284 VTEVATEAESES
+284 
-296 ESNTESDTESD
+296 
-307 TEVSNGSEESTEAET
+307 ET

-341 LKEFEDGSDA
+341 LKEFEEGNDA

-366 TNSEISISEEG
+366 TNSEISISEDG

-382 AAAWALSTD
+382 AAAWALATD
-391 ECTIYNSDDGSI
+391 ECTVYRSDDGSI

-429 TALFEEKYSEI
+429 TALFSEKYAEI
-440 QDASSKFKVDQD
+440 QDDSSKFKVDED

-462 VYVAPTEEDTT
+462 VYVAPSE
-473 EETTENASEEA
+473 EETSESETSGEETSESETGEEESTKEEKSSESDESEEAVSEA
-484 SSEDA
+484 SSE
-489 SSEEASSESES
+489 
-500 ESSSEEV
+500 
-507 TEESAEKNT
+507 EESK
-516 ESESESEKE
+516 
-525 STSEA
+525 
-530 ETK
+530 

>member
-1 MNRFMKYAAA
+1 MNRIMKYAAA

-23 GCEQLEQKTPEDTVA
+23 GCEQLEKKAPEDTVA
-38 VTFGDTN
+38 VSFGDTN

-98 LVLNEYAEQNG
+98 LVLNEYAKKNG
-109 IELSDAQKAKVDD
+109 IELSDDQKAKVDE
-122 AIEKLKEEGEDY
+122 AIEKLQTEAEDY
-134 LNAVGA
+134 LDAVGA

-191 ETTAAEEGTTV
+191 ETTAAAEVTTEV
-202 TETESGSEE
+202 SSEE
-211 EASSEAGSSE
+211 ESSE
-221 ETSEAGSEEASSENA
+221 EVSSIEN
-236 SDEAA
+236 
-241 SSEVASDEADS
+241 
-252 TEEASTEK
+252 
-260 ETETSTEV
+260 
-268 ATETETET
+268 
-276 ESASDTEV
+276 
-284 VTEVATEAESES
+284 TEAESES
-296 ESNTESDTESD
+296 ASKDATTSTEEASSEKASTKAVSTEEAS
-307 TEVSNGSEESTEAET
+307 SEKASELSSEDSTEAET

-341 LKEFEDGSDA
+341 LKEFEEGNDA

-366 TNSEISISEEG
+366 TNSEISISEDG

-382 AAAWALSTD
+382 AAAWALATD
-391 ECTIYNSDDGSI
+391 ECTVYRSDDGSI

-429 TALFEEKYSEI
+429 TALFSEKYAEI
-440 QDASSKFKVDQD
+440 QDDSSKFKVDED

-462 VYVAPTEEDTT
+462 VYVAPSE
-473 EETTENASEEA
+473 EETSESETSGEETSESETGEEESTKEEKSSESDESEEAVSEA
-484 SSEDA
+484 SSE
-489 SSEEASSESES
+489 
-500 ESSSEEV
+500 
-507 TEESAEKNT
+507 EESK
-516 ESESESEKE
+516 
-525 STSEA
+525 
-530 ETK
+530 

>member
-1 MNRFMKYAAA
+1 MNRIMKYAAA

-23 GCEQLEQKTPEDTVA
+23 GCEQLEKKAPEDTVA
-38 VTFGDTN
+38 VSFGDTN
-45 IMLDEVTYMIRS
+45 IMLDEITYMIRS

-63 SYFGSNICSN
+63 SYFGSNICGN

-98 LVLNEYAEQNG
+98 LVLNEYAKKNG
-109 IELSDAQKAKVDD
+109 IELSDDQKAKVDE
-122 AIEKLKEEGEDY
+122 AIEKLQTESEDY
-134 LNAVGA
+134 LEAVGA

-191 ETTAAEEGTTV
+191 ETTAADEATTEV
-202 TETESGSEE
+202 
-211 EASSEAGSSE
+211 SSDEDS
-221 ETSEAGSEEASSENA
+221 SEEASSIEN
-236 SDEAA
+236 
-241 SSEVASDEADS
+241 
-252 TEEASTEK
+252 
-260 ETETSTEV
+260 
-268 ATETETET
+268 
-276 ESASDTEV
+276 
-284 VTEVATEAESES
+284 TEAESES
-296 ESNTESDTESD
+296 VSKDVTTSTEEAS
-307 TEVSNGSEESTEAET
+307 SEKASTEAVSTGEASSENVSKLSSEASTEDSTEVET

-341 LKEFEDGSDA
+341 LKEFEEGNDA

-366 TNSEISISEEG
+366 TNSEISISEDG

-382 AAAWALSTD
+382 AAAWALATD
-391 ECTIYNSDDGSI
+391 ECTVYRSDDGSI

-429 TALFEEKYSEI
+429 TALFSEKYAEI
-440 QDASSKFKVDQD
+440 QDDSSKFKVDED

-462 VYVAPTEEDTT
+462 VYVAPSEEETSENETSEEESSKAEKSSESDETEE
-473 EETTENASEEA
+473 AVSEA
-484 SSEDA
+484 SSE
-489 SSEEASSESES
+489 
-500 ESSSEEV
+500 
-507 TEESAEKNT
+507 EESK
-516 ESESESEKE
+516 
-525 STSEA
+525 
-530 ETK
+530 

>member
-1 MNRFMKYAAA
+1 MNRIMKYAAA

-23 GCEQLEQKTPEDTVA
+23 GCEQLEKKAPEDTVA
-38 VTFGDTN
+38 VSFGDTN

-63 SYFGSNICSN
+63 SYFGSNICGN

-98 LVLNEYAEQNG
+98 LVLNEYAKKNG
-109 IELSDAQKAKVDD
+109 IELSDDQKAKVDE
-122 AIEKLKEEGEDY
+122 AIEKLQTEAEDY
-134 LNAVGA
+134 LDAVGA

-191 ETTAAEEGTTV
+191 ETTAADEATTEV
-202 TETESGSEE
+202 SSDEDSSE
-211 EASSEAGSSE
+211 EASSIENTEAESE
-221 ETSEAGSEEASSENA
+221 SASKDVTTSTEEASSENA
-236 SDEAA
+236 STDAA
-241 SSEVASDEADS
+241 STEAVS
-252 TEEASTEK
+252 TEEASSENVSELSSEASTED
-260 ETETSTEV
+260 STEV
-268 ATETETET
+268 
-276 ESASDTEV
+276 
-284 VTEVATEAESES
+284 
-296 ESNTESDTESD
+296 
-307 TEVSNGSEESTEAET
+307 ET

-341 LKEFEDGSDA
+341 LKEFEEGNDA

-366 TNSEISISEEG
+366 TNSEISISEDG

-382 AAAWALSTD
+382 AAAWALATD
-391 ECTIYNSDDGSI
+391 ECTVYRSDDGSI

-417 QSAIDSEIESRK
+417 QSAIDSEMESRK
-429 TALFEEKYSEI
+429 TALFSEKYAEI
-440 QDASSKFKVDQD
+440 QDDSSKFKVDED

-462 VYVAPTEEDTT
+462 VYVAPSE
-473 EETTENASEEA
+473 EETSESETSGEETSESETGEEESTKEEKSSESDESEEA
-484 SSEDA
+484 VSEA
-489 SSEEASSESES
+489 SSEEAS
-500 ESSSEEV
+500 
-507 TEESAEKNT
+507 K
-516 ESESESEKE
+516 
-525 STSEA
+525 
-530 ETK
+530 

>member
-1 MNRFMKYAAA
+1 MNRIMKYAAA

-23 GCEQLEQKTPEDTVA
+23 GCEQLENKAPEDTVA
-38 VTFGDTN
+38 VSFGDTN

-98 LVLNEYAEQNG
+98 LVLNEYAKKNG
-109 IELSDAQKAKVDD
+109 IELSDDQKAKVDE
-122 AIEKLKEEGEDY
+122 AIEKLQTEAEDY
-134 LNAVGA
+134 LDAVGA

-191 ETTAAEEGTTV
+191 ETTAAAEATTEASSDEGSSEESSSV
-202 TETESGSEE
+202 ENTETESISKDDETSTE
-211 EASSEAGSSE
+211 EASSEKAS
-221 ETSEAGSEEASSENA
+221 TEEASSEKT
-236 SDEAA
+236 SEL
-241 SSEVASDEADS
+241 SS
-252 TEEASTEK
+252 
-260 ETETSTEV
+260 
-268 ATETETET
+268 
-276 ESASDTEV
+276 
-284 VTEVATEAESES
+284 
-296 ESNTESDTESD
+296 ESDTEA
-307 TEVSNGSEESTEAET
+307 SNESET

-341 LKEFEDGSDA
+341 LKEFEEGNDA

-366 TNSEISISEEG
+366 TNSEISISEDG

-382 AAAWALSTD
+382 AAAWALATD
-391 ECTIYNSDDGSI
+391 ECTVYRSDDGSI

-429 TALFEEKYSEI
+429 TALF
-440 QDASSKFKVDQD
+440 
-452 VIDTIRFTTP
+452 
-462 VYVAPTEEDTT
+462 
-473 EETTENASEEA
+473 
-484 SSEDA
+484 
-489 SSEEASSESES
+489 
-500 ESSSEEV
+500 
-507 TEESAEKNT
+507 
-516 ESESESEKE
+516 SEK
-525 STSEA
+525 
-530 ETK
+530 

>member
-1 MNRFMKYAAA
+1 MNRIMKYAAA

-23 GCEQLEQKTPEDTVA
+23 GCEQLEKKAPEDTVA
-38 VTFGDTN
+38 VSFGDTN

-63 SYFGSNICSN
+63 SYFGSNICGD

-98 LVLNEYAEQNG
+98 LVLNEYAKKNG
-109 IELSDAQKAKVDD
+109 IELSDDQKAKVDE
-122 AIEKLKEEGEDY
+122 AIEKLQTEAEDY
-134 LNAVGA
+134 LDAVGA

-191 ETTAAEEGTTV
+191 ETTAADEATTEV
-202 TETESGSEE
+202 SSDEDSSE
-211 EASSEAGSSE
+211 EASSIENTEAESE
-221 ETSEAGSEEASSENA
+221 SASKDVTTSTEEASSENA
-236 SDEAA
+236 STDAA
-241 SSEVASDEADS
+241 STEAVS
-252 TEEASTEK
+252 TEEASSENVSELSSEASTED
-260 ETETSTEV
+260 STEV
-268 ATETETET
+268 
-276 ESASDTEV
+276 
-284 VTEVATEAESES
+284 
-296 ESNTESDTESD
+296 
-307 TEVSNGSEESTEAET
+307 ET

-341 LKEFEDGSDA
+341 LKEFEEGNDA

-366 TNSEISISEEG
+366 TNSEISISEDG

-382 AAAWALSTD
+382 AAAWALATD
-391 ECTIYNSDDGSI
+391 ECTVYRSDDGSI

-429 TALFEEKYSEI
+429 TALFSEKYAEI
-440 QDASSKFKVDQD
+440 QDDSSKFKVDED

-462 VYVAPTEEDTT
+462 VYVAPSE
-473 EETTENASEEA
+473 EETSESETSGEETSESETGEEESTKEEKSSESDESEEA
-484 SSEDA
+484 VSEA
-489 SSEEASSESES
+489 SSEEAS
-500 ESSSEEV
+500 
-507 TEESAEKNT
+507 K
-516 ESESESEKE
+516 
-525 STSEA
+525 
-530 ETK
+530 

>member
-1 MNRFMKYAAA
+1 MNRIMKYAAA

-23 GCEQLEQKTPEDTVA
+23 GCEQLEKKAPEDTVA
-38 VTFGDTN
+38 VSFGDTN

-63 SYFGSNICSN
+63 SYFGSNICGN

-98 LVLNEYAEQNG
+98 LVLNEYAKKNG
-109 IELSDAQKAKVDD
+109 IELSDDQKAKVDE
-122 AIEKLKEEGEDY
+122 AIEKLQTESEDY
-134 LNAVGA
+134 LEAVGA

-145 EKTYTENAIANL
+145 EKTYKENAIANL

-191 ETTAAEEGTTV
+191 ETTAANEATTEVSSDEDSSEEASSIENTEAESESASKDVTT
-202 TETESGSEE
+202 SRE
-211 EASSEAGSSE
+211 EASSEKAS
-221 ETSEAGSEEASSENA
+221 TEAVSTEEASSENV
-236 SDEAA
+236 SEL
-241 SSEVASDEADS
+241 SS
-252 TEEASTEK
+252 EASTE
-260 ETETSTEV
+260 
-268 ATETETET
+268 
-276 ESASDTEV
+276 D
-284 VTEVATEAESES
+284 
-296 ESNTESDTESD
+296 
-307 TEVSNGSEESTEAET
+307 STEAET

-341 LKEFEDGSDA
+341 LKEFEEGNDA

-366 TNSEISISEEG
+366 TNSEISISEDG

-382 AAAWALSTD
+382 AAAWALATD
-391 ECTIYNSDDGSI
+391 ECTVYRSDDGSI

-429 TALFEEKYSEI
+429 TALFSEKYAEI
-440 QDASSKFKVDQD
+440 QDDSSKFKVDED

-462 VYVAPTEEDTT
+462 VYVAPSE
-473 EETTENASEEA
+473 EETSESETSGEETSESETGEKESTKEEKSSESDESEEVVSEA
-484 SSEDA
+484 SSE
-489 SSEEASSESES
+489 
-500 ESSSEEV
+500 
-507 TEESAEKNT
+507 EESK
-516 ESESESEKE
+516 
-525 STSEA
+525 
-530 ETK
+530 

>member
-1 MNRFMKYAAA
+1 MNRIMKYAAA

-23 GCEQLEQKTPEDTVA
+23 GCEQLEKKAPEDTVA
-38 VTFGDTN
+38 VSFGDTN
-45 IMLDEVTYMIRS
+45 IMLDEITYMIRS

-63 SYFGSNICSN
+63 SYFGSNICGN

-98 LVLNEYAEQNG
+98 LVLNEYAKKNG
-109 IELSDAQKAKVDD
+109 IELSDDQKAKVDE
-122 AIEKLKEEGEDY
+122 AIEKLQTESEDY
-134 LNAVGA
+134 LEAVGA

-191 ETTAAEEGTTV
+191 ETTAADEAITEVSSDEDSSEEASSIENTEAESESASKDVTTS
-202 TETESGSEE
+202 TE
-211 EASSEAGSSE
+211 EASSEKAS
-221 ETSEAGSEEASSENA
+221 TEEASSENV
-236 SDEAA
+236 SEL
-241 SSEVASDEADS
+241 SS
-252 TEEASTEK
+252 EASTE
-260 ETETSTEV
+260 
-268 ATETETET
+268 
-276 ESASDTEV
+276 D
-284 VTEVATEAESES
+284 
-296 ESNTESDTESD
+296 
-307 TEVSNGSEESTEAET
+307 STEAET

-341 LKEFEDGSDA
+341 LKEFEEGNDA

-366 TNSEISISEEG
+366 TNSEISISEDG

-391 ECTIYNSDDGSI
+391 ECTVYKSDDGSI

-429 TALFEEKYSEI
+429 TALFSEKYAEI
-440 QDASSKFKVDQD
+440 QEESSKFKVDED

-462 VYVAPTEEDTT
+462 VYVAPSE
-473 EETTENASEEA
+473 EETSESQTSGEETSESETGEKESTKEEKSSESDESEEVVSEA
-484 SSEDA
+484 SSE
-489 SSEEASSESES
+489 
-500 ESSSEEV
+500 
-507 TEESAEKNT
+507 EESK
-516 ESESESEKE
+516 
-525 STSEA
+525 
-530 ETK
+530 

>member
-1 MNRFMKYAAA
+1 MNRIMKYAAA

-23 GCEQLEQKTPEDTVA
+23 GCEQLEKKAPEDTVA
-38 VTFGDTN
+38 VSFGDTN
-45 IMLDEVTYMIRS
+45 IMLDEITYMIRS

-63 SYFGSNICSN
+63 SYFGSNICGN

-98 LVLNEYAEQNG
+98 LVLNEYAKKNG
-109 IELSDAQKAKVDD
+109 IELSDDQKAKVDE
-122 AIEKLKEEGEDY
+122 AIEKLQTESEDY
-134 LNAVGA
+134 LDAVGA

-191 ETTAAEEGTTV
+191 ETTAADGATTEV
-202 TETESGSEE
+202 
-211 EASSEAGSSE
+211 SSDEDS
-221 ETSEAGSEEASSENA
+221 SEEASSIEN
-236 SDEAA
+236 
-241 SSEVASDEADS
+241 
-252 TEEASTEK
+252 
-260 ETETSTEV
+260 
-268 ATETETET
+268 
-276 ESASDTEV
+276 
-284 VTEVATEAESES
+284 TEAESES
-296 ESNTESDTESD
+296 ASKDVTTSTEEAS
-307 TEVSNGSEESTEAET
+307 SEKASTEAET

-341 LKEFEDGSDA
+341 LKEFEEGNDA

-366 TNSEISISEEG
+366 TNSEISISEDG

-382 AAAWALSTD
+382 AAAWALATD
-391 ECTIYNSDDGSI
+391 ECTVYRSDDGSI

-429 TALFEEKYSEI
+429 TALFSEKYAEI
-440 QDASSKFKVDQD
+440 QDDSSKFKVDED

-462 VYVAPTEEDTT
+462 VYVAPSE
-473 EETTENASEEA
+473 EETSESETSGEETSESETGEEESTKEEKSSESDESEEAVSEA
-484 SSEDA
+484 SSE
-489 SSEEASSESES
+489 
-500 ESSSEEV
+500 
-507 TEESAEKNT
+507 EESK
-516 ESESESEKE
+516 
-525 STSEA
+525 
-530 ETK
+530 

>member
-1 MNRFMKYAAA
+1 MNRIMKYAAA
-11 ALAAATAVSTLG
+11 ALVAATAVSTLG
-23 GCEQLEQKTPEDTVA
+23 GCEQLEKKAPEDTVA
-38 VTFGDTN
+38 VSFGDTN

-63 SYFGSNICSN
+63 SYFGSNICGN

-98 LVLNEYAEQNG
+98 LVLNEYAKKNG
-109 IELSDAQKAKVDD
+109 IELSDDQKAKVDE
-122 AIEKLKEEGEDY
+122 AIEKLQTESEDY
-134 LNAVGA
+134 LEAVGA

-191 ETTAAEEGTTV
+191 ETTAADEATTEVSSDEDSSEEASSIENTEAESESASKDVTTS
-202 TETESGSEE
+202 TE
-211 EASSEAGSSE
+211 EASSEKAS
-221 ETSEAGSEEASSENA
+221 TEAVSTEEASSENV
-236 SDEAA
+236 SEL
-241 SSEVASDEADS
+241 SS
-252 TEEASTEK
+252 EASTED
-260 ETETSTEV
+260 STEV
-268 ATETETET
+268 
-276 ESASDTEV
+276 
-284 VTEVATEAESES
+284 
-296 ESNTESDTESD
+296 
-307 TEVSNGSEESTEAET
+307 ET

-341 LKEFEDGSDA
+341 LKEFEEGNDA

-366 TNSEISISEEG
+366 TNSEISISEDG

-382 AAAWALSTD
+382 AAAWALATD
-391 ECTIYNSDDGSI
+391 ECTVYRSDDGSI

-429 TALFEEKYSEI
+429 TALFSEKYAEI
-440 QDASSKFKVDQD
+440 QDDSSKFKVDED

-462 VYVAPTEEDTT
+462 VYVAPSE
-473 EETTENASEEA
+473 EETSE
-484 SSEDA
+484 SET
-489 SSEEASSESES
+489 SGEETSESETGEEESTKEEKSSESDATLAS
-500 ESSSEEV
+500 I
-507 TEESAEKNT
+507 
-516 ESESESEKE
+516 
-525 STSEA
+525 
-530 ETK
+530 

>member
-1 MNRFMKYAAA
+1 MNRIMKYAAA

-23 GCEQLEQKTPEDTVA
+23 GCEQLEKKAPEDTVA
-38 VTFGDTN
+38 VSFGDTN

-63 SYFGSNICSN
+63 SYFGSNICGN

-98 LVLNEYAEQNG
+98 LVLNEYAKKNG
-109 IELSDAQKAKVDD
+109 IELSDDQKAKVDE
-122 AIEKLKEEGEDY
+122 AIEKLQTESEDY
-134 LNAVGA
+134 LDAVGA

-191 ETTAAEEGTTV
+191 ETTAADEATTEVSSDEDSSEEASSIENTEVESESVSKDVTTS
-202 TETESGSEE
+202 TE
-211 EASSEAGSSE
+211 EASSEKAS
-221 ETSEAGSEEASSENA
+221 TEEASSENV
-236 SDEAA
+236 SEL
-241 SSEVASDEADS
+241 SSEASIED
-252 TEEASTEK
+252 
-260 ETETSTEV
+260 
-268 ATETETET
+268 
-276 ESASDTEV
+276 
-284 VTEVATEAESES
+284 
-296 ESNTESDTESD
+296 
-307 TEVSNGSEESTEAET
+307 STEAET
-322 LSEEE
+322 FSEEE

-341 LKEFEDGSDA
+341 LKEFEEGNDA

-366 TNSEISISEEG
+366 TNSEISISEDG

-382 AAAWALSTD
+382 ASAWALATD
-391 ECTIYNSDDGSI
+391 ECTVYRSDDGSI

-429 TALFEEKYSEI
+429 TALFSEKYAEI
-440 QDASSKFKVDQD
+440 QDDSSKFKVDED

-462 VYVAPTEEDTT
+462 VYVAPSE
-473 EETTENASEEA
+473 EETSESETSGEETSESETGEEESTKEEKSSESDESEEAVSEA
-484 SSEDA
+484 SSE
-489 SSEEASSESES
+489 
-500 ESSSEEV
+500 
-507 TEESAEKNT
+507 EESK
-516 ESESESEKE
+516 
-525 STSEA
+525 
-530 ETK
+530 

>member
-1 MNRFMKYAAA
+1 MNRIMKYAAA

-23 GCEQLEQKTPEDTVA
+23 GCEQLEKKAPEDTVA
-38 VTFGDTN
+38 VSFGDTN

-63 SYFGSNICSN
+63 SYFGSNICGN

-98 LVLNEYAEQNG
+98 LVLNEYAKKNG
-109 IELSDAQKAKVDD
+109 IELSDDQKAKVDE
-122 AIEKLKEEGEDY
+122 AIEKLQTESEDY
-134 LNAVGA
+134 LEAVGA

-191 ETTAAEEGTTV
+191 ETTAADEATTEV
-202 TETESGSEE
+202 
-211 EASSEAGSSE
+211 SSDEDS
-221 ETSEAGSEEASSENA
+221 SEEASSIEN
-236 SDEAA
+236 
-241 SSEVASDEADS
+241 
-252 TEEASTEK
+252 
-260 ETETSTEV
+260 
-268 ATETETET
+268 
-276 ESASDTEV
+276 
-284 VTEVATEAESES
+284 TEAESES
-296 ESNTESDTESD
+296 VSKDVTTSTEEAS
-307 TEVSNGSEESTEAET
+307 SEKASTEAVSTGEASSENVSKLSSEASTEDSTEVET

-341 LKEFEDGSDA
+341 LKEFEEGNDA

-366 TNSEISISEEG
+366 TNSEISISEDG

-382 AAAWALSTD
+382 AAAWALATD
-391 ECTIYNSDDGSI
+391 ECTVYRSDDGSI

-429 TALFEEKYSEI
+429 TALFSEKYAEI
-440 QDASSKFKVDQD
+440 QDDSSKFKVDED

-462 VYVAPTEEDTT
+462 VYVAPSE
-473 EETTENASEEA
+473 EETSESETGEKESTKEEKSSESDESKEVVSEA
-484 SSEDA
+484 SSE
-489 SSEEASSESES
+489 
-500 ESSSEEV
+500 
-507 TEESAEKNT
+507 EESK
-516 ESESESEKE
+516 
-525 STSEA
+525 
-530 ETK
+530 

>member
-1 MNRFMKYAAA
+1 MKRFMKYAAA

-23 GCEQLEQKTPEDTVA
+23 GCEQLEQKSPEDTVA

-109 IELSDAQKAKVDD
+109 IELSDAQKTKVND
-122 AIEKLKEEGEDY
+122 AIEKMQAEGEDY

-157 VYMDLV
+157 VYLDLV

-191 ETTAAEEGTTV
+191 ETTAAEEGTTAI
-202 TETESGSEE
+202 ETKSGSEE
-211 EASSEAGSSE
+211 GASS
-221 ETSEAGSEEASSENA
+221 
-236 SDEAA
+236 
-241 SSEVASDEADS
+241 EADS

-260 ETETSTEV
+260 ETETEN
-268 ATETETET
+268 
-276 ESASDTEV
+276 ESVSDTEV
-284 VTEVATEAESES
+284 VTEVATEAESKSES
-296 ESNTESDTESD
+296 ETESDTESG

-327 QERQD
+327 KERQD

-341 LKEFEDGSDA
+341 LKEFEAGSDA
-351 ADFISDYQNDSHFTA
+351 ADFISDYQNDSHFTV

-382 AAAWALSTD
+382 VAAWALSTD

-462 VYVAPTEEDTT
+462 VYVTPTEEDTT
-473 EETTENASEEA
+473 EAGSENASEEA
-484 SSEDA
+484 SSEND
-489 SSEEASSESES
+489 S
-500 ESSSEEV
+500 ESSPEEV
-507 TEESAEKNT
+507 TEESTEENT
-516 ESESESEKE
+516 EFESS
-525 STSEA
+525 SEA
-530 ETK
+530 D

>member
-1 MNRFMKYAAA
+1 MNRIMKYAAA

-23 GCEQLEQKTPEDTVA
+23 GCEQLEKKAPEDTVA
-38 VTFGDTN
+38 VSFGDTN

-63 SYFGSNICSN
+63 SYFGSNICGN

-98 LVLNEYAEQNG
+98 LVLNEYAKKNG
-109 IELSDAQKAKVDD
+109 IELSDDQKAKVDE
-122 AIEKLKEEGEDY
+122 AIEKLQTESEDY
-134 LNAVGA
+134 LDAVGA

-191 ETTAAEEGTTV
+191 ETTAAAEATT
-202 TETESGSEE
+202 
-211 EASSEAGSSE
+211 EASSDEGSSE
-221 ETSEAGSEEASSENA
+221 ESSSVEN
-236 SDEAA
+236 
-241 SSEVASDEADS
+241 
-252 TEEASTEK
+252 
-260 ETETSTEV
+260 
-268 ATETETET
+268 TET
-276 ESASDTEV
+276 ESASKDVTTSTEEASSEKASTEEASSEKTSELSSELDTE
-284 VTEVATEAESES
+284 AS
-296 ESNTESDTESD
+296 TES
-307 TEVSNGSEESTEAET
+307 ET

-341 LKEFEDGSDA
+341 LKAFEEGNDA

-366 TNSEISISEEG
+366 TNSEISISEDG

-382 AAAWALSTD
+382 AAAWALATD
-391 ECTIYNSDDGSI
+391 ECTVYKSDDGSI

-408 LDDNDEEAR
+408 IDDNDEEAR

-429 TALFEEKYSEI
+429 TALFSEKYAEI
-440 QDASSKFKVDQD
+440 QDESSKFKVDED

-462 VYVAPTEEDTT
+462 VYVAPSE
-473 EETTENASEEA
+473 EETSESETSGEETSESETGEEESTKEEKSSESDESEEA
-484 SSEDA
+484 ISEA
-489 SSEEASSESES
+489 SSEEAS
-500 ESSSEEV
+500 
-507 TEESAEKNT
+507 K
-516 ESESESEKE
+516 
-525 STSEA
+525 
-530 ETK
+530 

>member
-1 MNRFMKYAAA
+1 MNRIMKYAAA

-23 GCEQLEQKTPEDTVA
+23 GCEQLEKKAPEDTVA
-38 VTFGDTN
+38 VSFGDTN

-63 SYFGSNICSN
+63 SYFGSNICGN

-98 LVLNEYAEQNG
+98 LVLNEYAKKNG
-109 IELSDAQKAKVDD
+109 IELSDDQKAKLDE
-122 AIEKLKEEGEDY
+122 AIEKLQTESEDY
-134 LNAVGA
+134 LEAVGA

-191 ETTAAEEGTTV
+191 ETTAADEATTEV
-202 TETESGSEE
+202 
-211 EASSEAGSSE
+211 SSDEDS
-221 ETSEAGSEEASSENA
+221 SEEASSIEN
-236 SDEAA
+236 
-241 SSEVASDEADS
+241 
-252 TEEASTEK
+252 
-260 ETETSTEV
+260 
-268 ATETETET
+268 
-276 ESASDTEV
+276 
-284 VTEVATEAESES
+284 TEAESES
-296 ESNTESDTESD
+296 VSKDVTTSTEEAS
-307 TEVSNGSEESTEAET
+307 SEKASTEAVSTGEASSENVSKLSSEASTEDSTEVET

-341 LKEFEDGSDA
+341 LKEFEEGNDA

-366 TNSEISISEEG
+366 TNSEISISEDG

-382 AAAWALSTD
+382 AAAWALATD
-391 ECTIYNSDDGSI
+391 ECTVYRSDDGSI

-429 TALFEEKYSEI
+429 TALFSEKYAEI
-440 QDASSKFKVDQD
+440 QDDSSKFKVDED

-462 VYVAPTEEDTT
+462 VYVAPSEEETSEGETGKEETSENETSEEESSKAEKSSESDETEE
-473 EETTENASEEA
+473 AVSEA
-484 SSEDA
+484 SSE
-489 SSEEASSESES
+489 
-500 ESSSEEV
+500 
-507 TEESAEKNT
+507 EESK
-516 ESESESEKE
+516 
-525 STSEA
+525 
-530 ETK
+530 

>member
-1 MNRFMKYAAA
+1 MNRIMKYAAA
-11 ALAAATAVSTLG
+11 AFAAATAVSTLG
-23 GCEQLEQKTPEDTVA
+23 GCEQLEKKAPEDTVA
-38 VTFGDTN
+38 VSFGDTN

-63 SYFGSNICSN
+63 SYFGSNICGN

-98 LVLNEYAEQNG
+98 LVLNEYAKKNG
-109 IELSDAQKAKVDD
+109 IELSDDQKAKVDE
-122 AIEKLKEEGEDY
+122 AIEKLQTESEDY
-134 LNAVGA
+134 LEAVGA

-191 ETTAAEEGTTV
+191 ETTAAAEATTEASSDEGSSEESSSV
-202 TETESGSEE
+202 ENTETESISKDDETSTE
-211 EASSEAGSSE
+211 EASSEKAS
-221 ETSEAGSEEASSENA
+221 TEEASSEKT
-236 SDEAA
+236 SEL
-241 SSEVASDEADS
+241 SS
-252 TEEASTEK
+252 
-260 ETETSTEV
+260 
-268 ATETETET
+268 
-276 ESASDTEV
+276 
-284 VTEVATEAESES
+284 
-296 ESNTESDTESD
+296 ESDTEA
-307 TEVSNGSEESTEAET
+307 SNESET

-341 LKEFEDGSDA
+341 LKEFEEGNDA

-366 TNSEISISEEG
+366 TNSEISISEDG

-382 AAAWALSTD
+382 AAAWALATD
-391 ECTIYNSDDGSI
+391 ECTVYKSDDGSI

-408 LDDNDEEAR
+408 IDDNDEEAR

-429 TALFEEKYSEI
+429 TALFSEKYAEI
-440 QDASSKFKVDQD
+440 QDESSKFKVDED

-462 VYVAPTEEDTT
+462 VYVAPSEEETSEGETGKEETSENETSEEESSKAEKSSESDETEE
-473 EETTENASEEA
+473 AVSEA
-484 SSEDA
+484 SSE
-489 SSEEASSESES
+489 
-500 ESSSEEV
+500 
-507 TEESAEKNT
+507 EESK
-516 ESESESEKE
+516 
-525 STSEA
+525 
-530 ETK
+530 

>member
-1 MNRFMKYAAA
+1 MNRIMKYAAA

-23 GCEQLEQKTPEDTVA
+23 GCEQLENKAPEDTVA
-38 VTFGDTN
+38 VSFGDTN

-98 LVLNEYAEQNG
+98 LVLNEYAKKNG
-109 IELSDAQKAKVDD
+109 IELSDDQKAKVDE
-122 AIEKLKEEGEDY
+122 AIEKLQTEAEDY
-134 LNAVGA
+134 LDAVGA

-191 ETTAAEEGTTV
+191 ETTAAAEATTEASSDEGSSEESSSV
-202 TETESGSEE
+202 ENTETESISKDDETSTE
-211 EASSEAGSSE
+211 EASSEKAS
-221 ETSEAGSEEASSENA
+221 TEEASSEKT
-236 SDEAA
+236 SEL
-241 SSEVASDEADS
+241 SSESD
-252 TEEASTEK
+252 TEASTE
-260 ETETSTEV
+260 S
-268 ATETETET
+268 
-276 ESASDTEV
+276 
-284 VTEVATEAESES
+284 
-296 ESNTESDTESD
+296 
-307 TEVSNGSEESTEAET
+307 ET

-341 LKEFEDGSDA
+341 LKEFEEGNDA

-366 TNSEISISEEG
+366 TNSEISISEDG

-382 AAAWALSTD
+382 AAAWALATD
-391 ECTIYNSDDGSI
+391 ECTVYKSDDGSI

-408 LDDNDEEAR
+408 IDDNDEEAR

-429 TALFEEKYSEI
+429 TALFSEKYAEI
-440 QDASSKFKVDQD
+440 QDESSKFKVDED

-462 VYVAPTEEDTT
+462 VYVAPSE
-473 EETTENASEEA
+473 EETSEGETGKEETSENETSEEESSKAEKSSESEESEEAVSEA
-484 SSEDA
+484 SSE
-489 SSEEASSESES
+489 
-500 ESSSEEV
+500 
-507 TEESAEKNT
+507 EESK
-516 ESESESEKE
+516 
-525 STSEA
+525 
-530 ETK
+530 